1 MTTHSN
7 DGQGAD
13 DFRQLLNKTEHF
25 APSAEMLAQ
34 VDVKDYQAL
43 YDRAAHD
50 PEAFWDE
57 IARGFEWIK
66 PWTRVMEGT
75 VPDARWFV
83 DGQINITVNCLDR
96 HANGSR
102 ADKTALLWVGE
113 DGEER
118 VYTFAQL
125 LALTCQ
131 VANGL
136 RSLGV
141 KKGDRVCIY
150 LPLTPEG
157 IVTMLAC
164 ARIGAIHSVVY
175 AGLGSGALRSRIED
189 AQSRVIVTSD
199 IGYRRGKVTQL
210 KSIVDEAVRDLDLVE
225 KVVVYRRTN
234 PVAPLDPTREIDFYD
249 LCDAQPT
256 TCPPEVMESEDPLFM
271 LYTSG

>member
-1 MTTHSN
+1 MPTIFGN
-7 DGQGAD
+7 
-13 DFRQLLNKTEHF
+13 LLTKEEHF
-25 APSAEMLAQ
+25 APSAEMLST

-43 YDRAAHD
+43 YDKAASNL
-50 PEAFWDE
+50 EGFWNE
-57 IARGFEWIK
+57 IAQEFEWVK
-66 PWTRVMEGT
+66 PWSRVLEGT
-75 VPDARWFV
+75 APGARWFV
-83 DGQINITVNCLDR
+83 DGQLNITTNCLDR
-96 HANGSR
+96 HAQGSR
-102 ADKTALLWVGE
+102 ANKTALKFVGE

-118 VYTFAQL
+118 TYTFTEL

-175 AGLGSGALRSRIED
+175 AGLGSGALRARIED
-189 AQSRVIVTSD
+189 AQARVIVTSD

-210 KSIVDEAVRDLDLVE
+210 KTIVDEAVKDLNLVE
-225 KVVVYRRTN
+225 KVVVYRRAN
-234 PVAPLDPTREIDFYD
+234 PVVPLDPHVKSISTTFATRT
-249 LCDAQPT
+249 AT
-256 TCPPEVMESEDPLFM
+256 TCPC
-271 LYTSG
+271 